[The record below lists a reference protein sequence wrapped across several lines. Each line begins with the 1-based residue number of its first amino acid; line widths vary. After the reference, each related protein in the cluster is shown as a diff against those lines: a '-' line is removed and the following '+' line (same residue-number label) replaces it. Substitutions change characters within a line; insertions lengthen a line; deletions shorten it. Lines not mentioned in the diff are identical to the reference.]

1 MTPVQSL
8 VTAMAT
14 ALANTPPLDQVAA
27 DNRVG
32 LVMAPFTPSPS
43 TAYADLVLATFTG
56 ATPKVVALGAQ
67 GSAQDPVSNQMVIT
81 IVEPLGGWRFVTSDA
96 VNLPQTIYGYALYD
110 SAGGPD
116 LLASQLLPEPIT
128 LVAAGQ
134 EINLDTVKLTM
145 VLTPLS

>member
-96 VNLPQTIYGYALYD
+96 VNLPQTIYGYALFD
-110 SAGGPD
+110 STGGPD

>member
-1 MTPVQSL
+1 
-8 VTAMAT
+8 
-14 ALANTPPLDQVAA
+14 
-27 DNRVG
+27 
-32 LVMAPFTPSPS
+32 
-43 TAYADLVLATFTG
+43 
-56 ATPKVVALGAQ
+56 
-67 GSAQDPVSNQMVIT
+67 MVIT

-96 VNLPQTIYGYALYD
+96 VNLPQTIYGYALFD
-110 SAGGPD
+110 STGGPD